1 MFASM
6 TDEEVR
12 VAVLERRRQLV
23 RLEAEWLALTAELD
37 RRQAWAI
44 DGSLSAGAWLARH
57 GDLPASTAR
66 EKVRVAR
73 KLENMPAT
81 AAAFAAGA
89 VGWAHVRCLA
99 RALNDRTRDAFARD
113 EAMLLEQARNLD
125 AEQFA
130 VVVRRWESLVDQD
143 GPKPPAFDRRRNAV
157 RLAESFQ
164 GRWFGALNLDAE
176 SGAIVSHAIDAIA
189 EELFRTGDAAASLR
203 PAAERRAEALV
214 ELARRGLASGQAA
227 RPLVIV
233 HLDLDPEAARLDDGT
248 MVRGETARR
257 LACDAS
263 VARVI
268 TAGGSQILDLG
279 RSTRTPS
286 ATQRRALSAIH
297 DTCAFPG
304 CRRPFRWCELHHLTH
319 WLDGGPTD
327 LDNLLPLCSR
337 HHHLH
342 HEGRFR
348 ITRHHGELI
357 VHDPAGVM
365 IGTIEPAG
373 ARPAAAA

>member
-1 MFASM
+1 M

-44 DGSLSAGAWLARH
+44 DGSLSAGSWLARH

-73 KLENMPAT
+73 KLEEMPAT
-81 AAAFAAGA
+81 AAAFAEGGI
-89 VGWAHVRCLA
+89 GWAHVRCLA

-113 EAMLLEQARNLD
+113 ETMLLEEAGRLD

-143 GPKPPAFDRRRNAV
+143 GPEPPAFDRARNAV
-157 RLAESFQ
+157 RLSESFQ

-176 SGAIVSHAIDAIA
+176 SGAIVAHALEAIA
-189 EELFRTGDAAASLR
+189 EELFRAGDAAASLR

-214 ELARRGLASGQAA
+214 ELARRGLASDQAA
-227 RPLVIV
+227 RPLVLV
-233 HLDLDPEAARLDDGT
+233 HVDLDTEAARLDDGT
-248 MVRGETARR
+248 MVRGEAARR
-257 LACDAS
+257 LACDAT
-263 VARVI
+263 VARIV
-268 TAGGSQILDLG
+268 TAGGSQVLDLG

-304 CRRPFRWCELHHLTH
+304 CRRPFRWCELHHVTH
-319 WLDGGPTD
+319 WLDGGPTNI
-327 LDNLLPLCSR
+327 DNLLPLCSR

-342 HEGRFR
+342 HEGRYR
-348 ITRHHGELI
+348 IRWERDQLI
-357 VHDPAGVM
+357 VRDATDAV
-365 IGTIEPAG
+365 IGQVLPS
-373 ARPAAAA
+373 PLAA